1 MLMLKL
7 LMESAA
13 RMARELGI
21 EVVAVVSK
29 TDIGEFGKSL
39 DNIKVIQI
47 PKKYATLLDSMIH
60 YLEESPERSIAEKFS
75 YIHRTREYIS
85 TMLSLRGLEFEK
97 AVVVIDTDMLKGITI
112 LGSEMGGISRAVQEC
127 SDRVSPEA
135 FKSVLTVALNIAN
148 RGREGKKIGTAFVM
162 GDVEEVLKRS
172 AQIILNPY
180 EGHDENDRDIKN
192 PETWESVMEF
202 AQLDG
207 VFVVDENGI
216 IIAAGRY
223 IEASP
228 KELGERG
235 KMGLGGRHIACASI
249 TKETKAVAIVV
260 SESGGDITVYKDGV
274 EILHIPSI
282 LF

>member
-1 MLMLKL
+1 MLKL
-7 LMESAA
+7 LIESAA
-13 RMARELGI
+13 KMARELGI
-21 EVVAVVSK
+21 DVIAVVSK
-29 TDIGEFGKSL
+29 IDISEADVGGNV
-39 DNIKVIQI
+39 DGIKIVQM

-60 YLEESPERSIAEKFS
+60 YLEESPEKVIAEKFS
-75 YIHRTREYIS
+75 YIHRTREYVS
-85 TMLSLRGLEFEK
+85 TMLTLRGFEYEK
-97 AVVVIDTDMLKGITI
+97 AIIVLDTDLLKGLTVF
-112 LGSEMGGISRAVQEC
+112 SPETGGIVKAVQEC
-127 SDRVSPEA
+127 ADRVRPEA
-135 FKSVLTVALNIAN
+135 FKAALTVAINIAN
-148 RGREGKKIGTAFVM
+148 RGREGKKIGTAFVL
-162 GDVEEVLKRS
+162 GDVEEVMRRS

-180 EGHDENDRDIKN
+180 KGHDERDKDLKN

-207 VFVVDENGI
+207 VFVVDEDGI
-216 IIAAGRY
+216 IVAAGRY

-228 KELGERG
+228 RDGVG

-249 TKETKAVAIVV
+249 TKETKAIAIVV